1 MPPSSAEISALTGI
15 DESTLTE
22 WRRKGVEL
30 PFIQE
35 QKTVL
40 YPSG

>member
-1 MPPSSAEISALTGI
+1 MNPDYSLSPPGLVFGEPSNRL

-30 PFIQE
+30 PF
-35 QKTVL
+35 V
-40 YPSG
+40 